1 MDNRYYDNLIEEIK
15 PFFDEQKF
23 TEQEDGSFKN
33 DAWATKIQYDED
45 SQMYKLYLANL
56 SQEDESDYSL
66 VSSWL
71 FDDSQ
76 NAKDAAS
83 VGMDFAE
90 TLREKLG
97 VKVGRK
103 TSAKIE
109 MPTAATKDG
118 NMTIEG
124 FTKKLL
130 DVYPVLKDSYKL
142 HVATYGNFLYLAFY
156 SSEAVPLVKA
166 TLTENNKKS
175 VKKLYDI
182 FENAYIQG
190 DKETVNATVAILA
203 AVAYKDEALKEAVNA
218 FVSENSHFSASV
230 LSFLAV
236 LETNKKLAK
245 TLIK

>member
-15 PFFDEQKF
+15 PFFNEQKF
-23 TEQEDGSFKN
+23 IEQEDGSFKN
-33 DAWATKIQYDED
+33 DIWATKVEYDED

-56 SQEDESDYSL
+56 SQEDASDYSL
-66 VSSWL
+66 VTSWL

-76 NAKDAAS
+76 NEKDAAS

-97 VKVGRK
+97 VKITRK

-109 MPTAATKDG
+109 LPTAATKDG

-130 DVYPVLKDSYKL
+130 DVYPVLKEIYKQ
-142 HVATYGNFLYLAFY
+142 HIATYGNFLYLDFY
-156 SSEAVPLVKA
+156 SAQAVPLVKA
-166 TLTENNKKS
+166 TLAENNKKS
-175 VKKLYDI
+175 VKKLYDV
-182 FENAYIQG
+182 FENAYIHG
-190 DKETVNATVAILA
+190 DKETVNATVAILS
-203 AVAYKDEALKEAVNA
+203 AVAYKDEALKAAVQN
-218 FVSENSHFSASV
+218 FLSENSHFSSSV
-230 LSFLAV
+230 TSFLAV

-245 TLIK
+245 SLIK